1 MKITFENVTPAPLAG
16 VLNYNVE
23 QAAKSEIWQNEVS
36 FESSNNY
43 QVSAPSGKGKSTFI
57 HLLYGLRR
65 DYTGQIKLDN
75 QLLSKL
81 SSYEWAKIRQTRLSV
96 VFQDL
101 RLFADLT
108 AYENIRVKAV
118 LQKQDLKKQIDEM
131 ADYLG
136 VSALLAKKAGL
147 LSYGERQR
155 IAIIRALQQPFEFLL
170 LDEPFSHLDP
180 ANIQKACDLI
190 QQQCQSLG
198 ASIIMTSLGYEYQ
211 MPIQQRYVL

>member
-1 MKITFENVTPAPLAG
+1 MKITLDNVTPAPLAG
-16 VLNYNVE
+16 VLNYKVE
-23 QAAKSEIWQNEVS
+23 QIAQSQIWQCKAS
-36 FESSNNY
+36 FDSSQNY

-57 HLLYGLRR
+57 HLLYGLRP
-65 DYTGQIKLDN
+65 DYTGEVRLDN
-75 QLLSKL
+75 QLVSQI
-81 SSYEWAKIRQTRLSV
+81 SQANWAKIRQTRLSI

-108 AYENIRVKAV
+108 AYENIQVKAL
-118 LQKQDLKKQIDEM
+118 LQKQDLKNQIAEM

-136 VSALLAKKAGL
+136 LTPLLNKKAGV

-155 IAIIRALQQPFEFLL
+155 VAIVRALQQPFEFLL

-190 QQQCQSLG
+190 RQRCQTLG
-198 ASIIMTSLGYEYQ
+198 ASVIMTSLGYEYQ
-211 MPIQQRYVL
+211 LPIEQSFIL